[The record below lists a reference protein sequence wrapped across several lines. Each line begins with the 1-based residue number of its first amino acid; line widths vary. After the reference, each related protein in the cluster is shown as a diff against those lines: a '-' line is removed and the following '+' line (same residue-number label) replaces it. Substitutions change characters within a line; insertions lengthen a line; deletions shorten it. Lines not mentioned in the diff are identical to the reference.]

1 MEIKFKALI
10 RNLLYKCK
18 DEAVLS
24 NERKTKLKLIDLG
37 VLKLLGNCLTLNWD
51 FMNRKDSMNMVS
63 KKSSNDKHILIFS
76 SLSIFLVANLIINY
90 YHFIECNFKLIK
102 SRKKNIFFVYLLL
115 NTSRFSFFLGENIW
129 DLFIFLFIRVILILY
144 QIHFTQHYDDDE
156 S

>member
-63 KKSSNDKHILIFS
+63 KKSSNDKHIL
-76 SLSIFLVANLIINY
+76 
-90 YHFIECNFKLIK
+90 K
-102 SRKKNIFFVYLLL
+102 
-115 NTSRFSFFLGENIW
+115 NIW